1 MQPPEASDKRQAE
14 VTTPRAHN
22 SSEPEVEMGM
32 ERKPLLF
39 AGTTAQS
46 IKKRRERWKNDT
58 IKSGKIHNKRR
69 EVKRRGNKKACRM
82 RLKRP

>member
-46 IKKRRERWKNDT
+46 IKKKKRTLEKR
-58 IKSGKIHNKRR
+58 HNKIR
-69 EVKRRGNKKACRM
+69 KNT
-82 RLKRP
+82 